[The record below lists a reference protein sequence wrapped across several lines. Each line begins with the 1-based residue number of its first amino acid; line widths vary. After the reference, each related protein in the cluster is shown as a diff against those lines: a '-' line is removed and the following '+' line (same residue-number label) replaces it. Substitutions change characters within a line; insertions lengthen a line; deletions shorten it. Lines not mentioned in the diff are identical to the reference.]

1 MKKHQIDAYMVPITD
16 PHIGEYVP
24 DHWKCIEWLTGFS
37 GSAGTVVVT
46 AGFAGLWT
54 DSRYFIQAD
63 DQLKGTGFHL
73 VRLTIPHTP
82 EYINWISENLTSGN
96 TVGFNGKVVP
106 IGLYRKMCS
115 IVELKGI
122 KINIEIDLI
131 GTLWKDRPPLPESKI
146 FEHQVKFAGLTRKEK
161 INNIRE
167 KMVGN
172 GSDFQLLTALDD
184 IAWTFNL
191 RASDIKYS
199 PLFISYSLIGQHDI
213 FLFVKREKL
222 PDGIL
227 NELADQGITVLPYFK
242 ISDILSEIPSGSKIY
257 LSPGTVNCWLYN
269 SIPDTAVK
277 LEGISFPA
285 FLKAVKN
292 KTEIGHIRN
301 VMVKDGIALTR
312 FFIWLEKTIGK
323 DRISEVSS
331 SQKLERFRAEQ
342 EYFMGPSFATI
353 AAYEAHGASPH
364 YEPTPA
370 SDVELKPEGIFLLDS
385 GGQYLDGTTDVT
397 RTIALSGPSKKQK
410 SDFTLALKGTINLA
424 MVEFPLG
431 TKGYQ
436 IEVLARKA
444 LWDNGLNYGHGT
456 GHGVGFFLNVHEG
469 PQTIGTGAS
478 GNLNVILEPG
488 MLTSD
493 EPAIYREGEY
503 GIRTEN
509 LILCL
514 PAKETEYGKFLR
526 FETVTLCFIDTSL
539 VDKALMNEVEI
550 QWFNDY
556 HQMVY
561 SQLLPYLDSE
571 EKEWLKDKTKPI

>member
-82 EYINWISENLTSGN
+82 EYIDWISENLTSGN
-96 TVGFNGKVVP
+96 TVGYNGKVVP
-106 IGLYRKMCS
+106 IGLHRKMCS
-115 IVELKGI
+115 TVELKGI

-131 GTLWKDRPPLPESKI
+131 GTLWKDRPSLPESKI

-161 INNIRE
+161 INNIRK
-167 KMVGN
+167 KMVVN

-199 PLFISYSLIGQHDI
+199 PLFISYSLIGQQDI

-222 PDGIL
+222 SDGIL
-227 NELADQGITVLPYFK
+227 NELTDHGITVLPYLK

-257 LSPGTVNCWLYN
+257 LSPGTVNCWLYD
-269 SIPDTAVK
+269 SIPDTAAK

-292 KTEIGHIRN
+292 KIEIGHIRN
-301 VMVKDGIALTR
+301 VMMKDGIALTR

-331 SQKLERFRAEQ
+331 SQKLESFRAKQ

-364 YEPTPA
+364 YEPTA
-370 SDVELKPEGIFLLDS
+370 ESDVELRPEGIFLLDS

-397 RTIALSGPSKKQK
+397 RTVALSKPSPKQK

-424 MVEFPLG
+424 MAEFPLG

-478 GNLNVILEPG
+478 GNLNVIIEPG
-488 MLTSD
+488 MLTAD

-509 LILCL
+509 LILCVH
-514 PAKETEYGKFLR
+514 AKETEYGKFLR

-561 SQLLPYLDSE
+561 DQLSPFLESTE
-571 EKEWLKDKTKPI
+571 NEWLREKTKSI